1 MPDLSRFYA
10 HKGKP
15 AASIAP
21 ESHFND
27 PIEHADGR
35 AAGESRLWGDAS
47 EDVQEHAIEAL
58 VAASAL
64 FGLSQRETA
73 HVIAIARVA
82 SGFNPDAADEASSRA
97 GLAQF
102 DDAAAER
109 LELTGASRF
118 DLEANAEALVRAY
131 IEARKLAQRRG
142 TGGRDMDVM
151 IYKIIH
157 DGPEGDHGG
166 LEISRREVMPLVES
180 VHAAMRGG
188 GGGGGGS
195 GGGGR
200 GAGGGGR
207 GAGGRGGGGG
217 GGGRAQGEAGGGGF
231 GQGPMRSGT
240 WSTPPGQQQPSRRPQ
255 GGKRR
260 RSGRARGGR

>member
-1 MPDLSRFYA
+1 MPDFSRFYA

-15 AASIAP
+15 PATIAA

-27 PIEHADGR
+27 PIERMEGR

-64 FGLSQRETA
+64 FGLAQREAA

-82 SGFNPDAADEASSRA
+82 SGFNPDAADAASSRA

-109 LELTGASRF
+109 LELTGESRF

-131 IEARKLAQRRG
+131 IEAKRHAQKRG
-142 TGGRDMDVM
+142 TAGRDLDVM
-151 IYKIIH
+151 IYKLIH
-157 DGPEGDHGG
+157 DGVEGDHGG

-188 GGGGGGS
+188 GRSGGGGG

-200 GAGGGGR
+200 
-207 GAGGRGGGGG
+207 AGGRGGGGG
-217 GGGRAQGEAGGGGF
+217 GRAPGEPGGGGF

-240 WSTPPGQQQPSRRPQ
+240 WSAPPGQQQPSRRPQ
-255 GGKRR
+255 GSKRR
-260 RSGRARGGR
+260 RSGRSRGGR